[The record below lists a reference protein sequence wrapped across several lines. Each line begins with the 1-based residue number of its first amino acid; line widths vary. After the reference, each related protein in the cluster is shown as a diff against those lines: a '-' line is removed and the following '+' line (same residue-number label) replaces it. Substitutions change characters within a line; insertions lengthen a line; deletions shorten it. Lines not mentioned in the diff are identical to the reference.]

1 MSSTVSR
8 FTPNARTPAGEQ
20 AMSRPP
26 RILILSVSAGA
37 GHLRA
42 AQAVELALKELA
54 PQAVVRNIDVLD
66 LTNATFRRIYG
77 RTYLDLFNHVPHLL
91 GYLYDVLDRSNRR
104 NRTGDWLRGA
114 LERLNLGKFIQ
125 LLKEEHWD
133 LAVCTHFLPAAIIA
147 SLRKK
152 GRIDLPQVTVTI
164 DFETHRLWVNQ
175 PCEHYFTATDEGA
188 RYVHSWGVPKGDTT
202 VTGMPIHPVFAKE
215 KDREEC
221 RAKHGVAAGR
231 PMILQLAGGTG
242 DGPVGEL
249 FEALLKVERPAELVV
264 VTGKNAKLKAEL
276 ARRTPPARHRVQVL
290 GFTDKIDE
298 LMAAADVVV
307 SKPGGLTTSEVLAR
321 GAAMVVANP
330 IPGNETC
337 NSDYLLENGA
347 AIKVNKVPTLT
358 YKVQTLLEDEAR
370 LARLRE
376 NARQIA
382 RPRAAY
388 EVAEKALAM
397 ARAAV
402 R

>member
-1 MSSTVSR
+1 L
-8 FTPNARTPAGEQ
+8 P
-20 AMSRPP
+20 RPP

-42 AQAVELALKELA
+42 AQAVELALKELT
-54 PQAVVRNIDVLD
+54 PQAVVRNIDVLE
-66 LTNATFRRIYG
+66 LTNAAFRRIYG
-77 RTYLDLFNHVPHLL
+77 RTYLDLFNRVPHLL
-91 GYLYDVLDRSNRR
+91 GYLYDVLDRPRR
-104 NRTGDWLRGA
+104 PNRTRDPLHVA
-114 LERLNLGKFIQ
+114 LQRLNLGKFTR
-125 LLKEEHWD
+125 LLEEEPWD
-133 LAVCTHFLPAAIIA
+133 LAVNTHFLPAEIIA

-152 GRIDLPQVTVTI
+152 GRIDRPQLTVTT

-175 PCEHYFTATDEGA
+175 PCEHYFTATAEGEQ
-188 RYVHSWGVPKGDTT
+188 YLHTWGVPMADTT
-202 VTGMPIHPVFAKE
+202 VTGIPIHPVFAGP
-215 KDREEC
+215 KDRDEC
-221 RAKHGVAAGR
+221 RARHGIAAGR
-231 PMILQLAGGTG
+231 PVILLLAGGSG

-264 VTGKNAKLKAEL
+264 VAGKNAGLKAHL
-276 ARRTPPARHRVQVL
+276 ARRTPPGRHRVQVL

-358 YKVQTLLEDEAR
+358 YKVQALLEDEAR

-376 NARQIA
+376 NARRIA

-388 EVAEKALAM
+388 EVAAKALAM
-397 ARAAV
+397 ARTAV